1 MLEGWEKRIGRLLL
15 VALAMFTVLAVS
27 LAWLQLGPAAATY
40 RRLAD
45 RNRIRILDIPAPRGE
60 IFDRHGVPLASNR
73 PAFGLSL
80 MFLGWEEVRQSAS
93 RLGDLLGLDPTE
105 VERKVR
111 EQGYRLYQ
119 PVRILDDLTPEQQSV
134 VEEHSHELP
143 GVVIEV
149 RPRRFYPLGTTAAHL
164 LGYLR
169 EVGPDE
175 VTQKGYKLG
184 DLVGRSGLEAFLEES
199 LRGRDGGRQV
209 EVNHRGFP
217 VRDIPPVTEPVPG
230 QDVVLTIDL
239 KLQQAAEAVLA
250 EAISR
255 LQEKYP
261 GARAGAVVGMDVH
274 TGEILALVSYP
285 TFDPNLFTRPL
296 TRDEWNLLT
305 SPDRPLWNRAIAG
318 VYAPGSTF
326 KMVTAVA
333 ALMEGKVTPEEKVV
347 CRGYHP
353 ATAGWSKPKRCWARG
368 GHGPVDLRQA
378 IARSC
383 DVYFYEMARRVGVD
397 ALAKWATA
405 FGLGQKT
412 GIDLAGEAAGVV
424 ASTAYKEWA
433 YNARSASG
441 NRLFP
446 WIDTPRWQ
454 YPAEDMDAGIGQ
466 GFHSFTP
473 LQMTVYTSM
482 LANGGIRYRPQ
493 LVREVRDA
501 AGQKQEFTPDRQER
515 VDLPAKVWQALR
527 EGMRAVTLPG
537 GTAGGVFAGF
547 PLAVAGKTGTAENP
561 HGDDHAWFVC
571 YAPYEQPRL
580 ALTVLIEQGGG
591 GTAAAAVARDIL
603 ARYFDLQGV
612 GAPTAPA
619 GTPTAPAGSP
629 TAPAVTPAAPAGGSA
644 PAGGVPGGGE

>member
-1 MLEGWEKRIGRLLL
+1 MPEGWEGRIRRLSLAVMGVFL
-15 VALAMFTVLAVS
+15 ILAIALAY
-27 LAWLQLGPAAATY
+27 LQLGPASETY

-60 IFDRHGVPLASNR
+60 IFDRNGRPLATNR

-80 MFLGWEEVRQSAS
+80 VFLGWDEVRESAA
-93 RLGDLLGLDPTE
+93 RLGELLGLDPTE
-105 VERKVR
+105 VQARVKA
-111 EQGYRLYQ
+111 QGYRLYQ
-119 PVRILDDLTPEQQSV
+119 PVRIVEDLTPEQQSV
-134 VEEHSHELP
+134 VEEHSYELP

-149 RPRRFYPLGTTAAHL
+149 RPRRSYPLGTTAAHV

-169 EVGPDE
+169 EAGPED
-175 VTQKGYKLG
+175 VTQKGYRLG
-184 DLVGRSGLEAFLEES
+184 DMVGRAGLEAVLEDS

-217 VRDIPPVTEPVPG
+217 VRDIPPVTAPAPG
-230 QDVVLTIDL
+230 KDVVLTIDL
-239 KLQQAAEAVLA
+239 GLQQAAERALA
-250 EAISR
+250 ATIER

-261 GARAGAVVGMDVH
+261 GARAGAVVALDVN
-274 TGEILALVSYP
+274 TGGVLALVSYP
-285 TFDPNLFTRPL
+285 GFDPNVFTRPL
-296 TRDEWNLLT
+296 TAEEWAHLT
-305 SPDRPLWNRAIAG
+305 SPDRPLWNRAIGG

-326 KMVTAVA
+326 KMATAIA
-333 ALMEGKVTPEEKVV
+333 AVMEGKVTPEEKVV

-353 ATAGWSKPKRCWARG
+353 LTAGWPRPKRCWVRS

-397 ALAKWATA
+397 GIARWAAAL
-405 FGLGQKT
+405 GLGQKT
-412 GIDLAGEAAGVV
+412 QIGLPGEAGGVL
-424 ASTAYKEWA
+424 ASTGYKEWA
-433 YNARSASG
+433 YQARASDG
-441 NRLFP
+441 SRLFP

-466 GFHSFTP
+466 GFQSFTP
-473 LQMTVYTSM
+473 LQMAVYTSVI
-482 LANGGIRYRPQ
+482 ANGGVRYRPR

-501 AGQKQEFTPDRQER
+501 AGNVQEFPPEEEGR
-515 VDLPAKVWQALR
+515 VELPEEVWRAVR

-547 PLAVAGKTGTAENP
+547 PVAVAGKTGTAENP

-580 ALTVLIEQGGG
+580 AMAVLIEQGGH
-591 GTAAAAVARDIL
+591 GTAAAGVARDIL
-603 ARYFDLQGV
+603 ADYFHLE
-612 GAPTAPA
+612 APGLP
-619 GTPTAPAGSP
+619 
-629 TAPAVTPAAPAGGSA
+629 GSA
-644 PAGGVPGGGE
+644 ITTGE